1 MVLVSLELGDGEHEA
16 CLFRGSERLQ
26 PALLPRMW
34 PTYHWHLPVL
44 YKQISGNVYSMYV
57 PQLWALNTGATCGQE
72 ETINYEPL
80 RIELMIAVI

>member
-26 PALLPRMW
+26 PALLPRIW

-44 YKQISGNVYSMYV
+44 YRFLEMYIV
-57 PQLWALNTGATCGQE
+57 CMYLNFG
-72 ETINYEPL
+72 P
-80 RIELMIAVI
+80 